1 LDKYLNE
8 TQEIPRTSNEVQRFL
23 QHFQGLLD
31 ALVFLH
37 TALNP
42 GTGEDICL
50 VHGDLK
56 PQNILVFNRSPA
68 EDIWKLNDFG
78 ESEVMNRYP
87 LKRGWFT
94 RFLYNPTQ
102 PFSQEDHSNSG
113 VRQIRTGPFL
123 APETKTTKESNIG
136 NERAKSDVWSMGCIL
151 TILLCFLSDGTATIR
166 EFQRRRTSGSGGRND
181 CFYVTRGKKL
191 VLNPEVTA
199 RLGALPADITSASTQ
214 AAKGITR
221 SATNL
226 TITLPF
232 QHEEIERVVRE
243 MVSLL
248 QKNFLVVE
256 PSARADSQKM
266 AQRFKEKMDLFQ
278 APLGQISTRRDSMS
292 LRKLLGS
299 TGSIENKTV
308 APRTWGLDIPTE
320 SSSCKFSNCGSFLAF
335 FSAQKISL
343 YSTSTLGRYSVLL
356 TNEKEPAK
364 SCRRAKMLKPPEGS
378 DWSGY
383 DISSTHLIAFTA
395 EKTLDVKV
403 FHPNILI
410 ID

>member
-1 LDKYLNE
+1 MEKYLNE
-8 TQEIPRTSNEVQRFL
+8 TQKIPRTTKEVQWFL

-31 ALVFLH
+31 ALEFLH
-37 TALNP
+37 TALKP

-56 PQNILVFNRSPA
+56 PQNILVFNRSSA
-68 EDIWKLNDFG
+68 EEVWKLNDFG

-87 LKRGWFT
+87 PEGRRFT
-94 RFLYNPTQ
+94 RFLFNPTQ
-102 PFSQEDHSNSG
+102 PFSQEDHTNSG
-113 VRQIRTGPFL
+113 ARHIRTGPFL

-151 TILLCFLSDGTATIR
+151 TILLSFLSDGTASIR
-166 EFQRRRTSGSGGRND
+166 EFQRRRTGGSGGRND
-181 CFYVTRGKKL
+181 CFYVARGKKL

-199 RLGALPADITSASTQ
+199 ALGALPADITSAS
-214 AAKGITR
+214 AAEEITR
-221 SATNL
+221 NATIL
-226 TITLPF
+226 TITQPF
-232 QHEEIERVVRE
+232 QHEIVERVVRE

-248 QKNFLVVE
+248 QKNFLIVE
-256 PSARADSQKM
+256 PSARADSQKI

-278 APLGQISTRRDSMS
+278 APHGQISTRRASMS
-292 LRKLLGS
+292 FRKLLGS

-308 APRTWGLDIPTE
+308 APRTWGLDIPPE

-335 FSAQKISL
+335 FSAPKISL
-343 YSTSTLGRYSVLL
+343 YSTSMLGRYSVLL

-364 SCRRAKMLKPPEGS
+364 TCRRAKILKPPEGS
-378 DWSGY
+378 EWSGY

-395 EKTLDVKV
+395 EKTLDVKF

>member
-1 LDKYLNE
+1 LDEYLNE
-8 TQEIPRTSNEVQRFL
+8 AQKIPRTAKEVQWFL

-37 TALNP
+37 TALKP

-56 PQNILVFNRSPA
+56 PQNILVFNKNSA
-68 EDIWKLNDFG
+68 EEVWKLNDFG

-87 LKRGWFT
+87 PTKRVT
-94 RFLYNPTQ
+94 RFLFNPAQ
-102 PFSQEDHSNSG
+102 PFSQEDHTNSG
-113 VRQIRTGPFL
+113 ARQIRTGPFL

-136 NERAKSDVWSMGCIL
+136 NNRAKSDVWSMGCIL
-151 TILLCFLSDGTATIR
+151 TILLSFLSDGTTSIR
-166 EFQRRRTSGSGGRND
+166 GFQKRRAGGSGGRND
-181 CFYVTRGKKL
+181 CFYVARGKKL

-199 RLGALPADITSASTQ
+199 TLGALPADITSASTE
-214 AAKGITR
+214 AAEEITR
-221 SATNL
+221 GATTL
-226 TITLPF
+226 TITQPF
-232 QHEEIERVVRE
+232 QHEKVETVVRE

-248 QKNFLVVE
+248 QKNFLVVD

-278 APLGQISTRRDSMS
+278 APHGQISTRRASMS
-292 LRKLLGS
+292 LRKLLGA

-308 APRTWGLDIPTE
+308 APRTWGLDIPPE

-343 YSTSTLGRYSVLL
+343 YSTSMVGRYSVLL

-364 SCRRAKMLKPPEGS
+364 ACRRAKILKPPEGS

-383 DISSTHLIAFTA
+383 DISSTHLIAFTT
-395 EKTLDVKV
+395 EKTLDVKFV
-403 FHPNILI
+403 RPNILV

>member
-1 LDKYLNE
+1 LNE
-8 TQEIPRTSNEVQRFL
+8 TQKIPRTANEVQWFL

-37 TALNP
+37 TALKP

-56 PQNILVFNRSPA
+56 PQNILVFNRSSA
-68 EDIWKLNDFG
+68 EEVWKLNDFG

-87 LKRGWFT
+87 PEERRFT
-94 RFLYNPTQ
+94 RFAFNPAR
-102 PFSQEDHSNSG
+102 PFSQEDHTNSG
-113 VRQIRTGPFL
+113 ARQIRTGPFL

-151 TILLCFLSDGTATIR
+151 TILLSFLSDGTTSIR

-181 CFYVTRGKKL
+181 CFYVARGKKL

-199 RLGALPADITSASTQ
+199 TLGALPADITSASTE
-214 AAKGITR
+214 AAEEITR
-221 SATNL
+221 NATTL
-226 TITLPF
+226 TITQPF
-232 QHEEIERVVRE
+232 QHEKVERIVRE
-243 MVSLL
+243 IVSLL
-248 QKNFLVVE
+248 QKNFLIVE

-278 APLGQISTRRDSMS
+278 APHGQISTRRASMS
-292 LRKLLGS
+292 FRKLLGS

-308 APRTWGLDIPTE
+308 APRTWGLDIPPE

-343 YSTSTLGRYSVLL
+343 YSTSMLGPYSVLL

-364 SCRRAKMLKPPEGS
+364 ACRRAKILKPPEGS

-395 EKTLDVKV
+395 EKTLDVKI
-403 FHPNILI
+403 FRPNILV